1 MSKVNPADSSVAD
14 SSTAFNLNG
23 LTGKNGKYE
32 FYRKWSNFI
41 QYTII
46 NRVSQDQRSNT
57 QWKLFYF
64 HIAAV
69 NLSSTMGGTTTSQTH
84 MITNGICSFSPTST
98 KGKWIFMIQTIILS
112 FTPIFILLVQN
123 GTAFYSVMQ
132 EKELIIHKADLVR
145 YIRGYMMIEHY
156 YAT

>member
-1 MSKVNPADSSVAD
+1 MFRKIKD
-14 SSTAFNLNG
+14 
-23 LTGKNGKYE
+23 LTHNE
-32 FYRKWSNFI
+32 NF
-41 QYTII
+41 
-46 NRVSQDQRSNT
+46 
-57 QWKLFYF
+57 FYF

-156 YAT
+156 YILQ